1 MATLTRED
9 VVRLCPGIQAHDVI
23 EILDTKASVAE
34 LDAALR
40 LLHDADEGLVG
51 VQREH
56 GDRINR
62 LLAVLSRS
70 EISLPEMEP

>member
-1 MATLTRED
+1 MNT
-9 VVRLCPGIQAHDVI
+9 G
-23 EILDTKASVAE
+23 ASVAQLE
-34 LDAALR
+34 AAL
-40 LLHDADEGLVG
+40 LLLQDADEGLAE

-62 LLAVLSRS
+62 VLAVLRRS

>member
-1 MATLTRED
+1 MATLTRDD
-9 VVRLCPGIQAHDVI
+9 VVRLCPGIQAHDI
-23 EILDTKASVAE
+23 LEILGSQASVAE
-34 LDAALR
+34 LEAAL
-40 LLHDADEGLVG
+40 LLLQDADEGLAE

-62 LLAVLSRS
+62 LLAILRRS

>member
-9 VVRLCPGIQAHDVI
+9 VVRLWPGIQAHDVI

-40 LLHDADEGLVG
+40 LLHDADEGLID

>member
-9 VVRLCPGIQAHDVI
+9 VLRLCPGIQAHDVL
-23 EILDTKASVAE
+23 EVMNTRASVAE
-34 LDAALR
+34 LEAAL
-40 LLHDADEGLVG
+40 LLLQDADEGLAE

-62 LLAVLSRS
+62 LLAVLRRS

>member
-9 VVRLCPGIQAHDVI
+9 VVRLCPGIQAHDVL
-23 EILDTKASVAE
+23 EVMNTRASVAE
-34 LDAALR
+34 LEAAL
-40 LLHDADEGLVG
+40 LLLQDADEGLAE

-62 LLAVLSRS
+62 LLAVLCRAV
-70 EISLPEMEP
+70 